1 MSVPSPSLPSSHEV
15 IDHVSRLG
23 HGKGLAIVLG
33 LGIVDWGV
41 GSGIAIGVFREAWRE
56 RGGNVESTGMA
67 ETR

>member
-1 MSVPSPSLPSSHEV
+1 
-15 IDHVSRLG
+15 
-23 HGKGLAIVLG
+23 LAIVLG